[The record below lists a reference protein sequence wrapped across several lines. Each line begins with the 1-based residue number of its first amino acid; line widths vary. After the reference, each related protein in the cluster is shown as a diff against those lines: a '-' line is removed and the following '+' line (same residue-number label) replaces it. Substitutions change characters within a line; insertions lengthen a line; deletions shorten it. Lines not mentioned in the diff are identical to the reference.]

1 LLQLHCLIDCTLLE
15 ETTMPARN
23 RPPAK
28 SKSAST
34 VQSVTEDTREK
45 SVEAP
50 EAVPELRLLG
60 EMRPLTTR
68 EERIA
73 MSAYWR
79 AANRQ
84 FTPGHEL
91 DDWLAAEAEV
101 DSKDRDEQPPANR

>member
-1 LLQLHCLIDCTLLE
+1 MAT
-15 ETTMPARN
+15 RN

-28 SKSAST
+28 SKSAT
-34 VQSVTEDTREK
+34 VQPVTEDTREK
-45 SVEAP
+45 SIEAP

-79 AANRQ
+79 AASRQ
-84 FTPGHEL
+84 FAPGHEL

-101 DSKDRDEQPPANR
+101 DSTDGKEQSSTRG